1 VPLVVVLTFILY
13 SIILALAPPVA
24 LVLINHIPI
33 QTFSYSAEKI
43 THDAQ
48 YESQGK
54 QGRQETRHAVSYL
67 SLCQLVNV
75 VVQGTKRVLELGK
88 KRWCSGTQD
97 WCCGKAGGVD
107 HALFTANQL
116 LPS

>member
-33 QTFSYSAEKI
+33 QTFSY
-43 THDAQ
+43 
-48 YESQGK
+48 
-54 QGRQETRHAVSYL
+54 VSYL
-67 SLCQLVNV
+67 SLCQLINV
-75 VVQGTKRVLELGK
+75 VVQGTKGVLELGK

-107 HALFTANQL
+107 HALFTTNQL